1 MTNEE
6 FLKRCTDVVEANLT
20 NPDFKVGTM
29 AYALAMSHSS
39 LYKRL
44 REVTGMSVQEFVND
58 YKISRSIAKFTAGAG
73 TVRAVAESCGIGDP
87 KHFRTLFRRKTGML
101 PTEFLAKMNTT
112 DRDASGGEFSGE

>member
-6 FLKRCTDVVEANLT
+6 FLKQCTDVVEANLT

-29 AYALAMSHSS
+29 AYSLAMSHSS

-58 YKISRSIAKFTAGAG
+58 YKINLAIAKFKAGAT
-73 TVRAVAESCGIGDP
+73 TVKTVAESCGIGDP
-87 KHFRTLFRRKTGML
+87 KHFRTLFRRKTGKS
-101 PTEFLAKMNTT
+101 PSEFVKILNTI
-112 DRDASGGEFSGE
+112 DR